1 MLMKNFGLPAIL
13 SRPWRSLAGVL
24 LLLMPL
30 GAVAQDAK
38 VSLAV
43 RNGSVKEVLKRI
55 ESVSSYRFFYSDDL
69 AFFNTRVNAEYTDT
83 PVKTILENLLKES
96 NLAYK
101 LMENNAIVITPFN
114 VKDTST
120 VSGLVTDEAG
130 QPLPGASVLVKDSQI
145 GTTTDIAG
153 HYSLNVSS
161 VKNPVL
167 VFSFIGCIAVEKPVA
182 GGTTVNISLKD
193 DVQRM
198 EDVVVIGYGS
208 VKKKDLTGSV
218 SSISGNELVKV
229 PVATAAEAIAGRLA
243 GVQVTT
249 TEGNPDADIQIR
261 VRGGGSISQD
271 NSPLYIID
279 GFPSDEGLSSV
290 NPADIESID
299 VLKDASSTAI
309 YGARGAN
316 GVIVITTKKGSAGRA
331 KVSYD
336 GYVGI
341 KKLNRFLDV
350 LNPYEYVM
358 AQYEIAHMPDAASS
372 AAENFEKRYGTFEE
386 LELYKDRKGVDWQR
400 EVFGR
405 SALTHNHNISISGG
419 TKSSKYM
426 VKYGHY
432 SEDGVMIGSNAK
444 RDYIKISFDQQVTDR
459 LRLSVN
465 GNYTSRSVLGSSV
478 SGSQDNA
485 MLGNTISYRPV
496 LGPNDDD
503 SSLIAQ
509 TEDDAGGSFLTNPI
523 VRALAQY
530 RKRTYRNTFFNG
542 NLEYKILKDLTI
554 AVTGGMA
561 AGNNRT
567 ETFFDE
573 RLHDVRVEKGGPY
586 GTIEPTESMKL
597 TESAYITYAP
607 TFGKDHSFS
616 VMAGQE
622 IVTYKSKFL
631 SAGAMQF
638 PNSDI
643 GLGDLSQGAIATKP
657 SSRIS
662 EERLSSFFGRIMYGY
677 RDKYLFTV
685 NLRADGSSKFAKENH
700 WGYFPSVSGAWRIM
714 EEPWI
719 KQLNVFSNL
728 KLRASYG
735 LSGNNRIGNNLYA
748 STFSSTGYAADAG
761 SVSTALQPTTIASP
775 SLKWE
780 TTKAFD
786 IGADLG
792 FLGGKLNIV
801 FDYYYNKTEDLLLKA
816 RIPGTSGYTTQY
828 KNVGSTRNKGY
839 EITINSININHK
851 HFTWT
856 TDFNISFNRGKIL
869 GLNRDELGAQQSY
882 LENSG
887 WAKTIYDYI
896 VQVGQPVGMIYGYI
910 TDGFYTPD
918 DFVGYDAESAKW
930 ILKDGVP
937 YIKGDTN
944 ITPGDLK
951 FKRIGNEVDEN
962 GNPVITP
969 DTDRTIIGNTNPKF
983 IGGLN
988 NTFVFHNFDLGIFLN
1003 FCYGNKVL
1011 NANNLAYTNTYNA
1024 YRNFL
1029 GVMRDRFRLV
1039 NDQGVYV
1046 TDLAE
1051 LAELNKDAKIWRVKS
1066 GELPRFAHSWAVEDG
1081 SFLRIN
1087 NITLGYTVP
1096 KRIATKC
1103 HLQNLRIYATVYNIY
1118 TLTGY
1123 SGFDPEVSTLRSSP
1137 LTPGVDYSAYPKSFS
1152 MIFGINI
1159 TF

>member
-1 MLMKNFGLPAIL
+1 MKKIGHSAIL
-13 SRPWRSLAGVL
+13 SKHLMLLAGL
-24 LLLMPL
+24 LLLLLPL
-30 GAVAQDAK
+30 GAGAQDAK
-38 VSLAV
+38 VTLSV
-43 RNGSVKEVLKRI
+43 RNGTVKEVLKKI
-55 ESVSSYRFFYSDDL
+55 ESASSYRFFYSDDFS
-69 AFFNTRVNAEYTDT
+69 FFNTRVNAEYADAS
-83 PVKTILENLLKES
+83 VKTVLEKLLQDS
-96 NLAYK
+96 NLTYK
-101 LMENNAIVITPFN
+101 LMENDAIVITPFD
-114 VKDTST
+114 VKDVSS
-120 VSGLVTDEAG
+120 VSGTVTDEAG
-130 QPLPGASVLVKDSQI
+130 KPMAGVTVIMKDTQS
-145 GTTTDIAG
+145 GTTTDG
-153 HYSLNVSS
+153 SGFYSIKVSS

-167 VFSFIGCIAVEKPVA
+167 VFSFIGCIPVEKQVA
-182 GGTTVNISLKD
+182 GGTTVNVSMQS
-193 DVQRM
+193 DVQKLD
-198 EDVVVIGYGS
+198 DVVVIGYGT

-218 SSISGNELVKV
+218 SSIGGKELIKV

-243 GVQVTT
+243 GVQVMT

-271 NSPLYIID
+271 NSPLYIVD
-279 GFPSDEGLSSV
+279 GFPNDDGLTSV

-316 GVIVITTKKGSAGRA
+316 GVIVITTKRGAVGKA

-336 GYVGI
+336 GYVGF

-358 AQYEIAHMPDAASS
+358 AQYEIANMPDAAAS
-372 AAENFEKRYGTFEE
+372 ASENFAKRYGTFEE
-386 LELYKDRKGVDWQR
+386 FGIYKNRSGVDWQR

-405 SALTHNHNISISGG
+405 NALTHNHNISISGG
-419 TKSSKYM
+419 TQNSKYM

-432 SEDGVMIGSNAK
+432 SEEGVMIASSAK
-444 RDYIKISFDQQVTDR
+444 RDYIKISFDQKVSER

-465 GNYTSRSVLGSSV
+465 GNYTSRTVLGSSM
-478 SGSQDNA
+478 SGSLDNA

-496 LGPNDDD
+496 LGPNDSDD
-503 SSLIAQ
+503 GLINE
-509 TEDDAGGSFLTNPI
+509 TEDDSGGSFLTNPI
-523 VRALAQY
+523 VRAEAQY
-530 RKRTYRNTFFNG
+530 KKKSYRTAFFNG
-542 NLEYKILKDLTI
+542 NLEYKILKDLTFSI
-554 AVTGGMA
+554 TGGMA
-561 AGNNRT
+561 AGNNRV
-567 ETFFDE
+567 EEFFDE

-586 GTIEPTESMKL
+586 GTIEPTETMKL
-597 TESAYITYAP
+597 TESAYLTYAT
-607 TFGKDHSFS
+607 TFNKAHSFS
-616 VMAGQE
+616 MMVGQE
-622 IVTYKSKFL
+622 IVTYKSKYL
-631 SAGAMQF
+631 LAGAMQF

-643 GLGDLSQGAIATKP
+643 GLADLGQGAIASKP
-657 SSRIS
+657 SSKIN
-662 EERLSSFFGRIMYGY
+662 EERLSSFFGRVMYGF

-700 WGYFPSVSGAWRIM
+700 WGYFPSVSAAWRIM
-714 EEPWI
+714 EEPWV

-728 KLRASYG
+728 KVRASYG
-735 LSGNNRIGNNLYA
+735 LSGNNRIGNNLFA
-748 STFSSTGYAADAG
+748 STFSTTGYAADAG
-761 SVSTALQPTTIASP
+761 SVSTAVQPTSIASP

-786 IGADLG
+786 VGVDMG
-792 FLGGKLNIV
+792 FLDGKVNVV
-801 FDYYYNKTEDLLLKA
+801 FDYYYNKTEDLLLKS

-828 KNVGSTRNKGY
+828 KNVGSTCNKGY
-839 EITINSININHK
+839 EITINSMNINHK
-851 HFTWT
+851 KFQWT

-910 TDGFYTPD
+910 TDGFYTAA
-918 DFVGYDAESAKW
+918 DFEGYDASTNTWK
-930 ILKDGVP
+930 LKNGVP
-937 YIKGDTN
+937 YVKGDTK
-944 ITPGDLK
+944 ITPGDIK
-951 FKRIGNEVDEN
+951 FKWIGGQRDEQ

-969 DTDRTIIGNTNPKF
+969 DDDRTIIGNTNPKF

-988 NTFVFHNFDLGIFLN
+988 NTFSFCNFDLGVFLN
-1003 FCYGNKVL
+1003 FCVGNKVL
-1011 NANNLAYTNTYNA
+1011 NANKLAYTNTYSS

-1029 GVMRDRFRLV
+1029 GVMRDRFRLI
-1039 NDQGVYV
+1039 NDEGVFV
-1046 TDLAE
+1046 TDLDE

-1066 GELPRFAHSWAVEDG
+1066 GELPRFAHSWAVEDA

-1096 KRIATKC
+1096 QKIAKKC
-1103 HLQNLRIYATVYNIY
+1103 RLQSLRIYATAYNLY
-1118 TLTGY
+1118 TWTNY
-1123 SGFDPEVSTLRSSP
+1123 SGFDPEVSSLRSNP

>member
-1 MLMKNFGLPAIL
+1 MKKFGHSAIL
-13 SRPWRSLAGVL
+13 SRHLMPLAGL
-24 LLLMPL
+24 LLLLLPL
-30 GAVAQDAK
+30 GAGAQDAK
-38 VSLAV
+38 VSLSV
-43 RNGSVKEVLKRI
+43 RNGTVKEVLKKI
-55 ESVSSYRFFYSDDL
+55 ESASSYRFFYSDDL
-69 AFFNTRVNAEYTDT
+69 SFFNTRVSAEYADAS
-83 PVKTILENLLKES
+83 VKTILEKLLKGS
-96 NLAYK
+96 NLTYK
-101 LMENNAIVITPFN
+101 VMENDAIVITPFN
-114 VKDTST
+114 VKDASS
-120 VSGLVTDEAG
+120 VSGTVTDEAG
-130 QPLPGASVLVKDSQI
+130 KPLAGVTVVVKGTQS
-145 GTTTDIAG
+145 GTTTDAGG
-153 HYSLNVSS
+153 HYSIKVSS
-161 VKNPVL
+161 VKSPVL
-167 VFSFIGCIAVEKPVA
+167 VFSFIGCIPVEKQVA
-182 GGTTVNISLKD
+182 GGTSVNVSMQG
-193 DVQRM
+193 DVQKM
-198 EDVVVIGYGS
+198 EDVVVIGYGT

-218 SSISGNELVKV
+218 SSISGKELVKV

-271 NSPLYIID
+271 NSPLYIVD
-279 GFPSDEGLSSV
+279 GFPSDDGLTSV

-316 GVIVITTKKGSAGRA
+316 GVIVITTKKGSVGKS

-336 GYVGI
+336 GYVGF

-350 LNPYEYVM
+350 LSPYEYVM
-358 AQYEIAHMPDAASS
+358 AQYEIANMPDAAAS
-372 AAENFEKRYGTFEE
+372 AAENFTKRYGPFEE
-386 LELYKDRKGVDWQR
+386 LGIYKNRSGVDWQR

-405 SALTHNHNISISGG
+405 NALTHNHNISISGG
-419 TKSSKYM
+419 TQNSKYM

-432 SEDGVMIGSNAK
+432 SEEGVMIASSAK
-444 RDYIKISFDQQVTDR
+444 RDYIKISFDQKVSDR

-465 GNYTSRSVLGSSV
+465 GNYTSREVLGSSV
-478 SGSQDNA
+478 SGSLDNA

-496 LGPNDDD
+496 LGPNDNDD
-503 SSLIAQ
+503 ALISE
-509 TEDDAGGSFLTNPI
+509 TEDDSGGDFLTNPI
-523 VRALAQY
+523 VRAEAQY
-530 RKRTYRNTFFNG
+530 KKKTYRTAFFNG
-542 NLEYKILKDLTI
+542 SLEYKILKDLTFS
-554 AVTGGMA
+554 VTGGMS
-561 AGNNRT
+561 AGNNRV
-567 ETFFDE
+567 EEFFDE

-586 GTIEPTESMKL
+586 GTIEPTETMKL
-597 TESAYITYAP
+597 TESAYLTYAT
-607 TFGKDHSFS
+607 TFNKIHSFS
-616 VMAGQE
+616 MMVGQE
-622 IVTYKSKFL
+622 IVTYKSKYL
-631 SAGAMQF
+631 LAGAMQF

-643 GLGDLSQGAIATKP
+643 GLADLGQGAIASKP
-657 SSRIS
+657 SSKIS
-662 EERLSSFFGRIMYGY
+662 EERLSSFFGRVMYGF
-677 RDKYLFTV
+677 RDKYLFTA

-700 WGYFPSVSGAWRIM
+700 WGYFPSVSAAWRIM
-714 EEPWI
+714 EEPWV
-719 KQLNVFSNL
+719 KRLNVFSNL

-735 LSGNNRIGNNLYA
+735 LSGNNRIGNNLFA
-748 STFSSTGYAADAG
+748 STFSTTGYAADAG
-761 SVSTALQPTTIASP
+761 SVSTGVQPTTIASP

-792 FLGGKLNIV
+792 FLGGKINVV

-839 EITINSININHK
+839 EITINSMNINHK
-851 HFTWT
+851 KFQWT

-896 VQVGQPVGMIYGYI
+896 VQVGQPVGMVYGYI
-910 TDGFYTPD
+910 TDGFYTAA
-918 DFVGYDAESAKW
+918 DFESYDASTNTWK
-930 ILKDGVP
+930 LKDGVP
-937 YIKGDTN
+937 YIKGDTK
-944 ITPGDLK
+944 ITPGDIK
-951 FKRIGNEVDEN
+951 FKWIGGQKDER

-969 DTDRTIIGNTNPKF
+969 DNDRTIIGNTNPKF

-988 NTFVFHNFDLGIFLN
+988 NTFSFHNFDLGIFLN
-1003 FCYGNKVL
+1003 FSYGNKVL
-1011 NANNLAYTNTYNA
+1011 NANKLAYTNTYSS

-1029 GVMRDRFRLV
+1029 GVMRDRFRLI
-1039 NDQGVYV
+1039 NDEGVFV
-1046 TDLAE
+1046 TDLNA

-1066 GELPRFAHSWAVEDG
+1066 GELPRFAHSWAVEDA

-1096 KRIATKC
+1096 QKIAKKC
-1103 HLQNLRIYATVYNIY
+1103 RLQNLRIYATAYNIY
-1118 TLTGY
+1118 TWTNY
-1123 SGFDPEVSTLRSSP
+1123 SGFDPEVSSLRSNP